1 MPKRGHPIGKQ
12 RGRAGLVFGSP
23 SGDWVLLRDAKSS
36 RGSRWR
42 ALAERGEEEEEEE
55 GRQDGRETRCAGP
68 RRRCASRR
76 RRRDGHVPPRISRSL
91 LPLTALCIVRSR
103 AKRWPCTAVS
113 LSTALLKKKKRNK
126 IVCDFLDRWNIE
138 CDILEYIYIY
148 IIFAS
153 RIKCVT
159 SDFEKDLYLSL
170 SLYFSVGVHRYYIAG
185 YYSWKEKSSNR
196 CWIF

>member
-1 MPKRGHPIGKQ
+1 MS
-12 RGRAGLVFGSP
+12 F
-23 SGDWVLLRDAKSS
+23 
-36 RGSRWR
+36 
-42 ALAERGEEEEEEE
+42 
-55 GRQDGRETRCAGP
+55 
-68 RRRCASRR
+68 
-76 RRRDGHVPPRISRSL
+76 
-91 LPLTALCIVRSR
+91 
-103 AKRWPCTAVS
+103 
-113 LSTALLKKKKRNK
+113 STALLKKKKRNK